1 MSAVR
6 KTVSKAKKP
15 KAARTEMKAANCML
29 ARIRRES
36 IIAVSMLRQSWIVT
50 LHMVKNGKEG

>member
-1 MSAVR
+1 M
-6 KTVSKAKKP
+6 VSKAKKP

-50 LHMVKNGKEG
+50 LHMVKNGKG